1 MEVQI
6 KTGPKVFEHLNPSS
20 CILAKIKKEIE
31 EDFAINEALLFDE
44 ETSMEEEEDGVL
56 VKQEGG
62 VDPLEEEHGAF
73 EMAQH
78 GHLNSCPRS
87 KTEAST
93 KSLKV
98 EECDEICDTQS
109 LKTDV
114 SGSLVPSFDRDL
126 AQQLS
131 RILPVPTVAK
141 DLAGDSSKENLNKEE
156 MKISG
161 SSLKLP
167 RGKKG
172 PWWKP
177 NTRRW
182 WQRRR
187 GRVEDLR
194 DKIKGRWTALDSM
207 PRRKEEVGTIGHREG
222 GELSRTFRRISDQ
235 KFKLAGCQREGMVGK
250 MIEKRCTRKDID
262 ARNSEKPRSKRDFEG
277 KGYLERRDRSRRM
290 DDGKKAIQR
299 SGTNKRDEKAGV
311 DVKAAGRECRHQDFQ
326 QKRKDLRRHSS
337 TSTMSTGSNASESK
351 TLDTSLGLLTQH
363 PLLPNVFI
371 LDPKAKK

>member
-1 MEVQI
+1 M
-6 KTGPKVFEHLNPSS
+6 
-20 CILAKIKKEIE
+20 
-31 EDFAINEALLFDE
+31 
-44 ETSMEEEEDGVL
+44 
-56 VKQEGG
+56 
-62 VDPLEEEHGAF
+62 
-73 EMAQH
+73 
-78 GHLNSCPRS
+78 CPRS

-93 KSLKV
+93 KAIKV
-98 EECDEICDTQS
+98 EDCDEVCDTQS
-109 LKTDV
+109 LKTDD
-114 SGSLVPSFDRDL
+114 SGPLVPSFDMDL

-131 RILPVPTVAK
+131 RILPVPTVAR
-141 DLAGDSSKENLNKEE
+141 DLAGDSPKESINKEE
-156 MKISG
+156 VKISG

-167 RGKKG
+167 GGKNG
-172 PWWKP
+172 PWWKANP
-177 NTRRW
+177 RRW

-187 GRVEDLR
+187 GKVEDLR

-207 PRRKEEVGTIGHREG
+207 PRRKEEVGIIGHREEG
-222 GELSRTFRRISDQ
+222 VLSRAFRRISDQ
-235 KFKLAGCQREGMVGK
+235 KFKSAGWQREGLVGK
-250 MIEKRCTRKDID
+250 FIEKRCTRKDID
-262 ARNSEKPRSKRDFEG
+262 ARNSEKPRSKRDSEG